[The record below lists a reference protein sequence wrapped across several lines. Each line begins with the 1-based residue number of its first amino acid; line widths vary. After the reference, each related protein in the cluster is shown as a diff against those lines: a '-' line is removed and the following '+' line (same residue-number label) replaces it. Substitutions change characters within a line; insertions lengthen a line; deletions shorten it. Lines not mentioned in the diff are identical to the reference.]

1 MARRAPE
8 TAERRIHYYRVDAGL
23 DDDGVPVPVDLDAA
37 LRHINELQ
45 FTDEGR
51 YLPGDGDTV
60 TCAWVDRLDEPAAL
74 RLATIRRSG
83 LPHIEETG
91 NLSPLDI
98 AENQG
103 IAEPIHVVLFNE
115 TILGVPS
122 TIAGSEF
129 NFYGPRISR
138 LAFYLSRRAPT
149 GTRRVTFRPL
159 LRNDTREILGRLSD
173 IRLFRLRIN
182 RAYVDE
188 IQATNESLGGAFAAA
203 SDVGQA
209 EDLEVVLRPRRHS
222 RGRIAEGM
230 LGVARRLAGRDD
242 LREGAINFE
251 VRGFNAETEHVEL
264 VDILSDRLIAT
275 RRILRE
281 GTRSRALDRWAT
293 YAAIE
298 DGYTEMRNDL
308 ITAASALTLP

>member
-1 MARRAPE
+1 MATTAPE

-23 DDDGVPVPVDLDAA
+23 DDDGVPLGVDLDAA
-37 LRHINELQ
+37 LRHINTLPFAEN
-45 FTDEGR
+45 GR
-51 YLPGDGDTV
+51 YLAGDGDTV
-60 TCAWVDRLDEPAAL
+60 SCAWVDRFDEPAAL

-91 NLSPLDI
+91 TLSPLGI
-98 AENQG
+98 AESQG

-129 NFYGPRISR
+129 NFYGPRVSR
-138 LAFYLSRRAPT
+138 LAYYLSRRAPA
-149 GTRRVTFRPL
+149 GPPRVTFRPL
-159 LRNDTREILGRLSD
+159 LRNDTREVLDRLSD

-188 IQATNESLGGAFAAA
+188 IQATDQSLGGAFAAA
-203 SDVGQA
+203 SEVGQA

-222 RGRIAEGM
+222 RGRIGEGM
-230 LGVARRLAGRDD
+230 LGVARRLARRPD

-251 VRGFNAETEHVEL
+251 VRGFNGVTEHVEL

-281 GTRSRALDRWAT
+281 SARSRALDRWAT

-298 DGYTEMRNDL
+298 DGYREMRDDL
-308 ITAASALTLP
+308 IRAASVLTLP